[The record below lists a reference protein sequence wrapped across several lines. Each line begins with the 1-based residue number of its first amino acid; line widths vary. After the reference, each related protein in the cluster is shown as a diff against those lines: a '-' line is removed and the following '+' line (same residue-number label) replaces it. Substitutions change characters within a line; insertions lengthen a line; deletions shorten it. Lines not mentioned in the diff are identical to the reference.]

1 MKIKNRNKLKFKMTI
16 KMKKLKAKVGLEKCG
31 IAIINQKKKTIRKI
45 KRLLNEQ

>member
-31 IAIINQKKKTIRKI
+31 IAIINQKKNQNKHKT
-45 KRLLNEQ
+45 